1 MFPPEHSA
9 LKTNI
14 GSKWKERRWHSKQTA
29 DKTDPKR
36 AMREKDGECMMIK
49 GTIHQECI
57 KVNNIYPYYI
67 GAPKYVR
74 QLLTDLQKETDS
86 NTVIVQDFNT
96 PLTSMDRSSR

>member
-1 MFPPEHSA
+1 
-9 LKTNI
+9 
-14 GSKWKERRWHSKQTA
+14 
-29 DKTDPKR
+29 
-36 AMREKDGECMMIK
+36 MRDKDGEYMMIK
-49 GTIHQECI
+49 GTIHQEGI
-57 KVNNIYPYYI
+57 TVNNIYPYYI